1 MLFCRYTSYVNTLPA
16 VWHASCACECFRRTV
31 RIRRLPSVTCDTSV
45 FLIFFPAKDSSLLQH
60 LFPHLHDEAGATV
73 KKTMFYN
80 KFFPTAVS
88 SFCGGSCVYLFSLCT
103 PPPNTS
109 WHHRFIVCSLL
120 LSLFIVMSLLCC
132 YVVQYVHT
140 SLTTDT
146 KYQHEP
152 FQCYFVVTLLEF
164 LRFIVNTLPALWHA
178 ACLCKSTGK
187 LCAFVG

>member
-16 VWHASCACECFRRTV
+16 VWHASCACECFRRTGAH
-31 RIRRLPSVTCDTSV
+31 SQVTFSYLRHLCV
-45 FLIFFPAKDSSLLQH
+45 FDFFPAKDSSLLQH

-103 PPPNTS
+103 SPPNTS

-152 FQCYFVVTLLEF
+152 FQCYFVVMLLEF